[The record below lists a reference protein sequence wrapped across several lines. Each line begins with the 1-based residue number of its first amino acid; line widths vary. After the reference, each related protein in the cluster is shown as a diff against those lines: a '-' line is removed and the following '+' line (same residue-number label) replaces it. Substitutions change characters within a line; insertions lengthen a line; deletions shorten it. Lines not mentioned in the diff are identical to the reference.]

1 MTVCLHSVVTFLIN
15 NLNYFSTSIKNF
27 VLNLLQIVKNHMPLQ
42 ISKSK
47 AFIAPLAAL
56 ALGLAACGQQTT
68 TTPGTDTSPAAQQGP
83 SANISGAGAT
93 FPAPLYQRWFT
104 EYNRNVNPGVQVS
117 YQSVGSGAGLEQ
129 YINGTVDFGASDAPI
144 QGDRLESFRQK
155 YNAEPIQVPMAGG
168 AVPFAYNLPEI
179 EGQELRLSRQAYCG
193 IVTGQ
198 VTQWNDPLIAQ
209 ANPNLNLPNRAITFA
224 HRSDGS
230 GTTFIFVNHIN
241 TACPNWQAGVG
252 TSVNWPTGVGAQ
264 GNEGVA
270 AQIQQ
275 NEGTIGYIEA
285 SYAKLNNIPTAL
297 LENASGQYVAAT
309 PESASAIFK
318 DVEIPE
324 DFALLVPDP
333 KNPEAFPIGGL
344 TWILVYPTYQD
355 ANKWQ
360 AMRNVFEW
368 ALTDGRSITEELGY
382 IPMPDNIIQRIRQV
396 FDERVKAG

>member
-1 MTVCLHSVVTFLIN
+1 M
-15 NLNYFSTSIKNF
+15 
-27 VLNLLQIVKNHMPLQ
+27 LNLLQIAKNHMPLQ

-47 AFIAPLAAL
+47 AFIAPLATL

-68 TTPGTDTSPAAQQGP
+68 TPGTGTSPAAQQGP

-104 EYNRNVNPGVQVS
+104 EYNRNVNQGVQVS

-144 QGDRLESFRQK
+144 QGDRLASFKQK
-155 YNAEPIQVPMAGG
+155 YNADPIQVPMAAG
-168 AVPFAYNLPEI
+168 AVPLAYNLPEI
-179 EGQELRLSRQAYCG
+179 EGQELRLPREAYCG

-198 VTQWNDPLIAQ
+198 VTRWNDPSIAQ
-209 ANPNLNLPNRAITFA
+209 ANPDLNLPDRAITFA

-230 GTTFIFVNHIN
+230 GTTFIFVNHVD

-275 NEGTIGYIEA
+275 NEGTIGYIEYA
-285 SYAKLNNIPTAL
+285 YAKLNEIPTAL
-297 LENASGQYVAAT
+297 LENASGEFVGPT
-309 PESASAIFK
+309 PESASAVF
-318 DVEIPE
+318 DGEEIPE
-324 DFALLVPDP
+324 DFALLVPDSD
-333 KNPEAFPIGGL
+333 NPAAFPIAGL
-344 TWILVYPTYQD
+344 TWILVYPTYED

-368 ALTDGRSITEELGY
+368 SLTEGRPITEELGY
-382 IPMPDNIIQRIRQV
+382 IPMPDSIVQRIRQV
-396 FDERVKAG
+396 FDERVQAG